1 MDKKIASRLQW
12 AKPIRSKGGI
22 LTIAAA
28 AAVFMTTI
36 LSANAAYAKHD
47 VNEHVQQHTRTEIVQ
62 KMKEYVSVRTDEEYL
77 WKEAYEEKPV
87 ISSPYSPGKLQEA
100 YILEGVKA
108 VNWVRYLAGLPDDI
122 EADLTLGDQQQAA
135 ALLNAIHGEL
145 NHYPAQ
151 PQGMSASLYSL
162 GANGAKSSNIAY
174 GADNFME
181 AVVDLYMADSSTGN
195 IDRVGH
201 RRWILNPSMKKTMFG
216 AALGQSG
223 THEVAYSNMYSFDKS
238 RPAGEVT
245 YEYIAWP
252 AAGQFPLE
260 VWHDKDP
267 WSISLNPDIYDNT
280 KTSSVTVK
288 MTRQSDGKVWNFSAD
303 DRDKAGKYFTV
314 NKGGYGI
321 PYCIIFRPD
330 LAMEYKA
337 EDQFHVEVTGL
348 YGKASGKQLSL
359 SYDTQF
365 FKAKQETEQ
374 PIEQPTSPTVNTV
387 QISPWAKEDY
397 LKLSEHSLLDGL
409 EGNNHASQINRKEF
423 TYIAFNLYKY
433 KTSYEMQGIVSPFSD
448 IDQARISHAAKLG
461 LIQGTAEGQFS
472 PEKKLTRQEAVV
484 VLMNL
489 YKKLGG
495 DAVTV
500 KGTSSVFA
508 DDAGI
513 TSWAKQDAYAAYQLG
528 LIQGMGKNQF
538 RPKDNLTKEQAY
550 VMLAKLLDK

>member
-28 AAVFMTTI
+28 AAIFMTTI

-122 EADLTLGDQQQAA
+122 EADLTLSDQQQAA
-135 ALLNAIHGEL
+135 AVLNAIHGEL

-267 WSISLNPDIYDNT
+267 WSISPNPDIYDNT

-374 PIEQPTSPTVNTV
+374 QIEQPTSPTVNTV

-409 EGNNHASQINRKEF
+409 EGSNHASQISRKEF
-423 TYIAFNLYKY
+423 ASIAFNLYKY
-433 KTSYEMQGIVSPFSD
+433 KTGYEMQGIVSPFSD

-495 DAVTV
+495 DISTL
-500 KGTSSVFA
+500 KGTNPSFA
-508 DDAGI
+508 DNAEI
-513 TSWAKQDAYAAYQLG
+513 AAWAKQDAYAAYQLG

>member
-1 MDKKIASRLQW
+1 MDKKIAFRKL

-28 AAVFMTTI
+28 AAVLMTTI
-36 LSANAAYAKHD
+36 LSANAAYAKHN
-47 VNEHVQQHTRTEIVQ
+47 VNEHVQQHTRAEIVQ
-62 KMKEYVSVRTDEEYL
+62 KMKEYVSERSDEEYL
-77 WKEAYEEKPV
+77 WEEAYEEKPD
-87 ISSPYSPGKLQEA
+87 INSSYSPGKLKEA
-100 YILEGVKA
+100 YIREGLKA

-122 EADLTLGDQQQAA
+122 EADLTLGNQQQAA
-135 ALLNAIHGEL
+135 ALLNAVHGEL
-145 NHYPAQ
+145 NHYPTQ

-288 MTRQSDGKVWNFSAD
+288 MTRQSDGKVWSFSAE

-314 NKGGYGI
+314 DKGGYGI

-330 LAMEYKA
+330 LPMEYKA
-337 EDQFHVEVTGL
+337 EDQFHIEVTGL
-348 YGKASGKQLSL
+348 YNKGSGQPLSL

-374 PIEQPTSPTVNTV
+374 PIEQPMSPTVNTV

-397 LKLSEHSLLDGL
+397 QKLSEHSLLEGL
-409 EGNNHASQINRKEF
+409 EGNNHASQISRKEF

-433 KTSYEMQGIVSPFSD
+433 KSGYEMQGIESPFSD
-448 IDQARISHAAKLG
+448 IDQDRVSHAARLG
-461 LIQGTAEGQFS
+461 LIQGTSEGKFS
-472 PEKKLTRQEAVV
+472 PEQKLTRQEAVIM
-484 VLMNL
+484 LMNL

-495 DAVTV
+495 DVSAL
-500 KGTSSVFA
+500 KGTSSAFA
-508 DDAGI
+508 DDAAI
-513 TSWAKQDAYAAYQLG
+513 AAWAKQDAYAAYQLG

>member
-1 MDKKIASRLQW
+1 MNKRSTSRQQW
-12 AKPIRSKGGI
+12 AKPLKGTRGI
-22 LTIAAA
+22 VTFAVA
-28 AAVFMTTI
+28 AAVFMTTM

-47 VNEHVQQHTRTEIVQ
+47 VNEHVQQHTRAEIVQ
-62 KMKEYVSVRTDEEYL
+62 KMKEYVSVRTDEDYL
-77 WKEAYEEKPV
+77 WEEAYEEKPS
-87 ISSPYSPGKLQEA
+87 INSPYSPGKLREA
-100 YILEGVKA
+100 YISEGVKA

-151 PQGMSASLYSL
+151 PQGMSAILYSL

-181 AVVDLYMADSSTGN
+181 AVVDLYMSDSSTGN

-216 AALGQSG
+216 AALGQSE
-223 THEVAYSNMYSFDKS
+223 TYEVAYSNMYSFDKS
-238 RPAGEVT
+238 RPAAEVA

-260 VWHDKDP
+260 VWHEKDP

-288 MTRQSDGKVWNFSAD
+288 MTRQSDGKVWSFSAED
-303 DRDKAGKYFTV
+303 QDKAGKYFTV
-314 NKGGYGI
+314 DKGGYGI

-330 LAMEYKA
+330 LPMEYQA

-348 YGKASGKQLSL
+348 YGKGSGQPLSL

-365 FKAKQETEQ
+365 FKAKSGTE
-374 PIEQPTSPTVNTV
+374 PLIEQPTSPTENSV

-397 LKLSEHSLLDGL
+397 LKLSEYSLLDGL
-409 EGNNHASQINRKEF
+409 EGSNHASQISRKEF

-433 KTSYEMQGIVSPFSD
+433 KSGYKMQGIDSPFSD
-448 IDQARISHAAKLG
+448 IDQAKISHAAKLG
-461 LIQGTAEGQFS
+461 LIKGTAAGQFS
-472 PEKKLTRQEAVV
+472 PDKKLTRQEAVV

-489 YKKLGG
+489 YKQLGG
-495 DAVTV
+495 DIAASAGPNFT
-500 KGTSSVFA
+500 FA
-508 DDAGI
+508 DDLNIAA
-513 TSWAKQDAYAAYQLG
+513 WAKDNAYDAYHLG
-528 LIQGMGKNQF
+528 LIQGMGNNQF
-538 RPKDNLTKEQAY
+538 RPQENLTKEQAY
-550 VMLAKLLDK
+550 VMIAKLLDK

>member
-77 WKEAYEEKPV
+77 WKEAYEVKPV

-348 YGKASGKQLSL
+348 YGKANGKQLSL

-489 YKKLGG
+489 YKKFGG
-495 DAVTV
+495 DISTL
-500 KGTSSVFA
+500 KGTNPSFA
-508 DDAGI
+508 DNAEI
-513 TSWAKQDAYAAYQLG
+513 AAWAKQDAYAAYQLG

>member
-1 MDKKIASRLQW
+1 MNKMIASWLQW
-12 AKPIRSKGGI
+12 AKPITSKRGI
-22 LTIAAA
+22 ITIVAAV
-28 AAVFMTTI
+28 AVFMTTMV
-36 LSANAAYAKHD
+36 SANAAYAKHD
-47 VNEHVQQHTRTEIVQ
+47 VNEQVQQHTREEIMQ
-62 KMKEYVSVRTDEEYL
+62 KMKEYVSVQADEEYL
-77 WKEAYEEKPV
+77 WEEAYEAKPD
-87 ISSPYSPGKLQEA
+87 INSPYSTGKLKET
-100 YILEGVKA
+100 YIREGVKA

-122 EADLTLGDQQQAA
+122 EADYTLGDQQQAA
-135 ALLNAIHGEL
+135 ALLNAVHGEL

-195 IDRVGH
+195 IDRIGH

-223 THEVAYSNMYSFDKS
+223 TREVAYSNMYSFDKS

-267 WSISLNPDIYDNT
+267 WSISLNPEIYDNT

-288 MTRQSDGKVWNFSAD
+288 MTRQSDGKVWSFSAD

-330 LAMEYKA
+330 LPMEYKA

-348 YGKASGKQLSL
+348 YGKGSGQSLSL

-387 QISPWAKEDY
+387 QISPWAKGDY
-397 LKLSEHSLLDGL
+397 QKLSEHSLLDGL
-409 EGNNHASQINRKEF
+409 EGNNHASQISRKEF

-433 KTSYEMQGIVSPFSD
+433 KTGYEMQGIVSPFSD

-461 LIQGTAEGQFS
+461 LIQGTSEGQFS

-484 VLMNL
+484 MLINL

-495 DAVTV
+495 DISTL
-500 KGTSSVFA
+500 KGTSLSFA
-508 DDAGI
+508 DNAEI
-513 TSWAKQDAYAAYQLG
+513 AAWAKQDAYAAYQLG

-538 RPKDNLTKEQAY
+538 RPKDNLIKEQAY

>member
-12 AKPIRSKGGI
+12 VKPIRSKGGI

-47 VNEHVQQHTRTEIVQ
+47 VNEHVQQHTRAEIVQ

-77 WKEAYEEKPV
+77 WKEAYEEKPNV
-87 ISSPYSPGKLQEA
+87 NSPYSLGKLQEE
-100 YILEGVKA
+100 YISEGIKA

-122 EADLTLGDQQQAA
+122 EADLTLGNQQQAA

-181 AVVDLYMADSSTGN
+181 SVVDLYMADSSTGN

-201 RRWILNPSMKKTMFG
+201 RRWILNPKMKKTMFG
-216 AALGQSG
+216 AALGKSG
-223 THEVAYSNMYSFDKS
+223 ASEVAYSNMYSFDNS
-238 RPAGEVT
+238 RAAGEVT
-245 YEYIAWP
+245 YDYIAWP

-267 WSISLNPDIYDNT
+267 WSISPNPDIYDN
-280 KTSSVTVK
+280 KKISDITVK
-288 MTRQSDGKVWNFSAD
+288 MTRQSDGKVWSFSAD

-314 NKGGYGI
+314 NTAGYGV
-321 PYCIIFRPD
+321 PYSIIFRPD
-330 LAMEYKA
+330 LPMEYKA
-337 EDQFHVEVTGL
+337 EDQFHIEVTGL
-348 YGKASGKQLSL
+348 YSKGSGKPLSL

-374 PIEQPTSPTVNTV
+374 PIEQPTSQIVNTV
-387 QISPWAKEDY
+387 QISSWAKEDY
-397 LKLSEHSLLDGL
+397 LKLSDQSLLDGV
-409 EGNNHASQINRKEF
+409 EGSNHASQISRKEF
-423 TYIAFNLYKY
+423 ASIAFNLYKY
-433 KTSYEMQGIVSPFSD
+433 KTGYEMQGIVSPFSD

-461 LIQGTAEGQFS
+461 LIQGTSEGKFS
-472 PEKKLTRQEAVV
+472 PEQKLTRQEAVV

-513 TSWAKQDAYAAYQLG
+513 ASWAKQDAYAAYQLG